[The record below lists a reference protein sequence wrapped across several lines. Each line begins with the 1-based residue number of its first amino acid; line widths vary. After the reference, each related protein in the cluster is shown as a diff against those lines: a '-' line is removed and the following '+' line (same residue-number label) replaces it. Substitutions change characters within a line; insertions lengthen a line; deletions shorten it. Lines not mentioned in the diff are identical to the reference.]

1 MDNKIFIDVAKIEV
15 CKYHNNKVDTLKEEN
30 EINRMINKDDVF
42 VVWSCKTLQNS
53 KVLLS
58 TPLPDGMYYEV
69 TYNGDKNEIYFDA
82 YKKEKKKCI
91 KIEEG

>member
-1 MDNKIFIDVAKIEV
+1 MDNKIFIDKAKLEV
-15 CKYHNNKVDTLKEEN
+15 CKYHNNKVDTLKEEDN
-30 EINRMINKDDVF
+30 VNKMIHKEDVF

-82 YKKEKKKCI
+82 YKKQENKCI
-91 KIEEG
+91 TIEE

>member
-82 YKKEKKKCI
+82 YKKEKNICI
-91 KIEEG
+91 KE